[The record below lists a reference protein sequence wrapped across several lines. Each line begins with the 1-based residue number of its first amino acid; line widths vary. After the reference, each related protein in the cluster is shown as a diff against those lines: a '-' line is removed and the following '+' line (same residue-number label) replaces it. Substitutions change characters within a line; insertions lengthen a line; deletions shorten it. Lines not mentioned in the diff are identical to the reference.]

1 MIVKQPITSLSEL
14 AERVKQTPLPKRVAV
29 VMGQDRPT
37 IQALKQAVTDGFVHP
52 VFIGPE
58 EQIKEVLLGE
68 NLYQDSFEII
78 AEDLPLRAAQRGVT
92 MVKAG
97 QADILM
103 KGLIGTGD
111 FLKAVLDKQDGLLLP
126 EGVLSYVCAIEVER
140 YQKLLFVTDPAVI
153 PNPGL
158 KQKIAMAGYAITM
171 AHRFGIPIPKVALMS
186 ASEKMDAKFASHNH
200 YKEMCSM
207 AQHNQLPE
215 CIMDGPLDL
224 FLACDPDSVRIKRV
238 DTPIKGEADVL
249 LFPSLEASNPFYKS
263 LMLFGGGELAGL
275 IQGTTHP
282 VVVMSRSESPMSK
295 YYCMALACLMS
306 NN

>member
-1 MIVKQPITSLSEL
+1 MSAKQPITSLSEL
-14 AERVKQTPLPKRVAV
+14 AERVKQTPTPKRVAV

-58 EQIKEVLLGE
+58 EQIHKVLQIEKLSPG
-68 NLYQDSFEII
+68 SFEIM
-78 AEDLPLRAAQRGVT
+78 AEEEALRAAQRGVA

-153 PNPGL
+153 PDPGL
-158 KQKIAMAGYAITM
+158 KQKIAMAAYAIAM
-171 AHRFGIPIPKVALMS
+171 ARRFGIDMPKVALMS
-186 ASEKMDAKFASHNH
+186 ASEKMDAKFASHADYH
-200 YKEMCSM
+200 EMCRM
-207 AQHNQLPE
+207 AKDKHWAP

-224 FLACDPDSVRIKRV
+224 FLACDPESVRIKGV
-238 DTPIKGEADVL
+238 NTPINGEADVL

-263 LMLFGGGELAGL
+263 LMLFGGGELAGI

-282 VVVMSRSESPMSK
+282 VVVMSRSESSKSK